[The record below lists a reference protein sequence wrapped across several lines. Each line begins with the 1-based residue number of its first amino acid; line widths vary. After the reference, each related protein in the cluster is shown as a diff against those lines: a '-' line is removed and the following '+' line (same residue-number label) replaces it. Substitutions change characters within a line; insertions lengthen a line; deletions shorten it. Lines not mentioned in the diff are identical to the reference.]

1 MAGPIMGRLTML
13 AQDEVHRIAVTEV
26 AGFDPTNT
34 EWRLVIVHT
43 DPLPVPQHLHGSLI
57 YPTLHVFAAPSTTVT
72 LTNAMVGDVERAAD
86 QALRFD
92 FARLAGIS
100 VWVEFPLQLY
110 DDNPM
115 HSFTGLK
122 FSSRWSESHAR
133 PAFIVT
139 AEVSTEIPVVLNG
152 QRVHADLSLNHTP
165 QELLETLKIFCKR
178 QVPAEGPREVS
189 FALIERADSL
199 PIIHWLPWFLQI
211 GALSTGI
218 NATVELD
225 FDPV

>member
-1 MAGPIMGRLTML
+1 MAGPVMGRLAML
-13 AQDEVHRIAVTEV
+13 EQDEVHRTAVTEV

-165 QELLETLKIFCKR
+165 QELLETLIVYIKR
-178 QVPAEGPREVS
+178 QDPEPPRSVIFS
-189 FALIERADSL
+189 LIERADSL
-199 PIIHWLPWFLQI
+199 PLIHHLP
-211 GALSTGI
+211 
-218 NATVELD
+218 
-225 FDPV
+225 